1 MENSLSF
8 ISDSMDVGIKNYTE
22 RKFKYDKWI
31 VSDKYVLNENK
42 LHLSKYSL
50 VITSPVVRTKEEL
63 DDYRING
70 EKVVNRITHFI
81 PICGLP
87 SLNSPKYVS
96 FYSDVSIIDYANSP
110 NGWKTDYNELR
121 EKFNTQKT
129 RFTITASF
137 GGVRHYSIIE
147 NTPLED
153 LKIIMDNYDSIGE
166 ETKYLIFL
174 YNAIL
179 SSSDD
184 NVYMIIGK
192 ALEIINA
199 IYPLNGKKDNRLRDF
214 FPELE
219 DVYKEH
225 SIKELIGLSNT
236 RKETR
241 HYIKDKTRVIP
252 HESLSKEE
260 GSLLYKLS
268 TNLILNAIR
277 DRFELSRYA
286 IIYE

>member
-1 MENSLSF
+1 MEMNLSF

-22 RKFKYDKWI
+22 RKFEYDKWI
-31 VSDKYVLNENK
+31 VSDKYVVNEKK

-50 VITSPVVRTKEEL
+50 VITSPVVRTKEDL
-63 DDYRING
+63 DDYRIKG

-96 FYSDVSIIDYANSP
+96 FFSDVSIIDYANSP
-110 NGWKTDYNELR
+110 KGWKTDYNELR

-129 RFTITASF
+129 RFTITTSF

-147 NTPLED
+147 NSPLED
-153 LKIIMDNYDSIGE
+153 LETIMDNYDSIGE

-174 YNAIL
+174 NNAIL

-199 IYPLNGKKDNRLRDF
+199 MYPLNGKKDNRIRDY

-219 DVYKEH
+219 DVYKGH
-225 SIKELIGLSNT
+225 SIKELMGLSNT

-241 HYIKDKTRVIP
+241 HYIKDKTLVIP

-260 GSLLYKLS
+260 GSLLFKFS

-277 DRFELSRYA
+277 DRFGLSRYA
-286 IIYE
+286 IIHE